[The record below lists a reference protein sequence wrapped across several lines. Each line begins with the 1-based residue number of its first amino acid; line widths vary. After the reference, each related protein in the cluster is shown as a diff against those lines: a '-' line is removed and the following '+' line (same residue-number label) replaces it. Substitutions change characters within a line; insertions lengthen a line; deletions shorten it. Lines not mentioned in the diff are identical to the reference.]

1 MSETTANAVR
11 VSAPSRLHF
20 GLFSIGDQTPL
31 QYGGA
36 GMMIASPRTTVRVGP
51 AKSLKLSLASSHMDS
66 VAKRVSSVA
75 DNWFAFHQ
83 AELAVRF
90 GTVRVEDL
98 PVEITLENM
107 APRHSGFGSGTQLAL
122 AVGLALTE
130 ALKLPPPG
138 AAELALAVDRGK
150 RSAIGSHGFF
160 RGGFLVDRGKSAEHS
175 LAPLELQI
183 PFPED
188 WRVVTVLRSDAEN
201 MFGYLEKQAFDDL
214 PPSTQGHRQTMI
226 DMIKRDV
233 APALMAKNF
242 DLFSDSLF
250 EFGRRS
256 GLMYEAV
263 QGSAYN
269 GQTIQETVNAIREFG
284 VPGAGQSSWGP
295 CVYAITRSNRQADDL
310 AKYLCDRLGD
320 AAAVEIH
327 AGDNHGATIEC
338 L

>member
-1 MSETTANAVR
+1 MSETTAKAVR

-36 GMMIASPRTTVRVGP
+36 GMMIASPRTIVRVDP
-51 AKSLKLSLASSHMDS
+51 AKSLNLLLDSAHLDS
-66 VAKRVSSVA
+66 VAKRVRSA
-75 DNWFAFHQ
+75 AEDWFAFHQ

-90 GTVRVEDL
+90 DAARVDDL
-98 PVEITLENM
+98 PVKITLEKM

-122 AVGLALTE
+122 AVGFGLTE
-130 ALKLPPPG
+130 ALELPTPG
-138 AAELALAVDRGK
+138 VEELALAVERGK

-183 PFPED
+183 PFPSD
-188 WRVVTVLRSDAEN
+188 WRVVTVLRKDAEN
-201 MFGYLEKQAFDDL
+201 MFGYLEKQAFEDL
-214 PPSTQGHRQTMI
+214 PPSTQFHRQTMI

-242 DLFSDSLF
+242 DRFSCSLF

-256 GLMYEAV
+256 GLMYESV

-269 GQTIQETVNAIREFG
+269 GRKIQETVDTIRGFG
-284 VPGAGQSSWGP
+284 VHGAGQSSWGP
-295 CVYAITRSNRQADDL
+295 CVYAITRSSRQADDL

-320 AAAVEIH
+320 TAAVEIH
-327 AGDNHGATIEC
+327 AGDNHGATIES